1 MSAVP
6 DQQLLESPKTSF
18 MHICSVYFPISF
30 VAEAG
35 KRVTKDTNPLW
46 SDFPLLLF
54 SLRDYNIKKV
64 KLTNNKEK
72 DKLIVFG

>member
-18 MHICSVYFPISF
+18 MCRGSVYFPISF

-35 KRVTKDTNPLW
+35 KRVTKDTRPLW
-46 SDFPLLLF
+46 SDLLVLLF
-54 SLRDYNIKKV
+54 SLLD
-64 KLTNNKEK
+64 
-72 DKLIVFG
+72 